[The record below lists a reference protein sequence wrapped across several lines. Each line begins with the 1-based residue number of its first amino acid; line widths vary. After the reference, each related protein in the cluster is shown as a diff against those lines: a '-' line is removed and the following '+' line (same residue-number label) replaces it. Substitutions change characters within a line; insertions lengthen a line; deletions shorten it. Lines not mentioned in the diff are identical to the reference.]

1 MIKATIAIID
11 LVIVFI
17 LSFFIFRGFKNGLVT
32 ELVRI
37 IGTYAGLVVAVK
49 YMSDLAIKIHDAI
62 NLPPTLVL
70 IISFMVIFTPIV
82 LIFKFLASK
91 FLEAIKFSVSLGLL
105 DKIGGV
111 ALGLLKG
118 AIVVSLLTVVLSFA
132 TFSPELQKE
141 IEQSVLFEPMKQV
154 LPMVYEA
161 IKVILSDSKPLAD
174 ELKEG
179 FSGFGM
185 DSSVEVQDLINSYE
199 K

>member
-49 YMSDLAIKIHDAI
+49 YMSDLAIKIHGAI

>member
-49 YMSDLAIKIHDAI
+49 YMSDFAIKIHGAI